1 MRRYEE
7 YKNSDVAWFGEI
19 PKNWKIARLKDFSVN
34 VKTGTTP
41 SSSKGDFF
49 ENGTENWYTPSDINN
64 SLIINSSRKL
74 SKYAFDIREVQKF
87 PANCIYLIGIGGT
100 LGKVGF
106 SNVEA
111 SCNQQINVI
120 QFNKNYDFKYGFYL
134 MLVIGNTLIKWS
146 NYTTMPIFTQT
157 NTKNLLL
164 IAPPF
169 SEQQAIANYLDAKTQ
184 AIDKKISLLE
194 QKIETYKRL
203 KRTLIN
209 QTITKG
215 LDKNVPLKDSDVSY
229 ISKIPSD
236 WKIERIKDL
245 FKIGRGRVIGQ
256 LELVEDGKYP
266 VYSSQTENNGCLG
279 YIDTYDFDGDLLT
292 WTTDGANAGT
302 VFRRSGKF
310 NCTNVCGTLKPIRNN
325 LDLNYMVYALQESAI
340 HNKRIDTNGAKI
352 MNNEMAL
359 IEVPLPPKS
368 EQEEIA
374 KYLDHKT
381 ATIDAI
387 VSNIGKQIDTLKQLR
402 KTLIN
407 DVVTGKI
414 KVVE

>member
-1 MRRYEE
+1 M
-7 YKNSDVAWFGEI
+7 
-19 PKNWKIARLKDFSVN
+19 RLKDFVTYN
-34 VKTGTTP
+34 
-41 SSSKGDFF
+41 KGFAF
-49 ENGTENWYTPSDINN
+49 PSDCFSDDTTLTPLYKTTEIKQGKLNPPQN
-64 SLIINSSRKL
+64 YIDERKVFFSETARLKNGDIVISTVGSRPEIIDSAVGQL
-74 SKYAFDIREVQKF
+74 AVISKYEIGALMNQNTMIIRPSKKVDPVFLSFLCLSRRFREYLDVIARGTANQSSIKVNDVLIFECNF
-87 PANCIYLIGIGGT
+87 PN
-100 LGKVGF
+100 
-106 SNVEA
+106 
-111 SCNQQINVI
+111 
-120 QFNKNYDFKYGFYL
+120 
-134 MLVIGNTLIKWS
+134 
-146 NYTTMPIFTQT
+146 
-157 NTKNLLL
+157 
-164 IAPPF
+164 F

-184 AIDKKISLLE
+184 AIDKKVSLLE
-194 QKIETYKRL
+194 QKIETYKKL

-215 LDKNVPLKDSDVSY
+215 LRSLSEVEMKDSGVNY
-229 ISKIPSD
+229 ISKVPSN

-256 LELVEDGKYP
+256 LELIEDGKYP

-279 YIDTYDFDGDLLT
+279 FIETYDFDGDLLT

-310 NCTNVCGTLKPIRNN
+310 NCTNVCGTLRPIRNN

-359 IEVPLPPKS
+359 IKVPLPPKP

-387 VSNIGKQIDTLKQLR
+387 VGNISKQIETLKQLR